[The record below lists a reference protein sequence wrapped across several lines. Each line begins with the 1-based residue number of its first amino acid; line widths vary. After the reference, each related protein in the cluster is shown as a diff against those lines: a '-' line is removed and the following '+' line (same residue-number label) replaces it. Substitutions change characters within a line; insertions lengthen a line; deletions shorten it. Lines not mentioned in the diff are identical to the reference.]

1 MKTLYPYE
9 QLPHD
14 GTKQAVWQYV
24 QSIRHCRDR
33 QHPIYQFF
41 IDYVTETITIDMQ
54 RYGLQYVE
62 VSKTSSFEPVQ
73 LTLKDVSPIWSTRLI
88 KLFEDAHVPFL
99 AMLQEVAPQ
108 AYRYEIQN
116 GQFHMMEQESL
127 SLEGKQAVLMHTMP
141 LATQQLTQ
149 SAMTPAQRTWLL
161 HMYTLQLQTS
171 IDIVNAYLTLQLAQT
186 VEEVEYTQASEQSI
200 FWPRLESRFK
210 GDTLLFTEEG
220 QYICTFLQYM
230 KDATLQQQFMLYDK
244 ESMLDLY
251 AYIQ

>member
-1 MKTLYPYE
+1 MNTLYPYE
-9 QLPHD
+9 QLPHEL
-14 GTKQAVWQYV
+14 TKHAVWQYV

-54 RYGLQYVE
+54 RYGLQYVD
-62 VSKTSSFEPVQ
+62 VLKTSSFEPVK
-73 LTLKDVSPIWSTRLI
+73 LTLKDVSPIWSTRLV

-108 AYRYEIQN
+108 AYRYEIQG
-116 GQFHMMEQESL
+116 GQFRMTEQESL
-127 SLEGKQAVLMHTMP
+127 SLEGKQTVLMHTMP
-141 LATQQLTQ
+141 LVAQQLTQ

-171 IDIVNAYLTLQLAQT
+171 IDVVNAYLTLQLAQA
-186 VEEVEYTQASEQSI
+186 VEEVEHAQASEQSI

-244 ESMLDLY
+244 DSMLDAY